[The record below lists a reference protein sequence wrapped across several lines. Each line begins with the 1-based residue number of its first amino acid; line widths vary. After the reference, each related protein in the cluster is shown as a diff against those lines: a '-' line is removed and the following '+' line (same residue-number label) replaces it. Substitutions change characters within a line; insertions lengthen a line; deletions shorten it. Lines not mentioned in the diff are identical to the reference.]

1 MPADKIYRR
10 QLIATPYV
18 LFAKVSIILFMCK
31 FLRIFHSFSCTNL
44 AVSCKMLIFAFKNI
58 KNYNTYNKKK

>member
-10 QLIATPYV
+10 QLVATPYV

-31 FLRIFHSFSCTNL
+31 FLRIFHSFFLHKFGGFVQNAYLCIQ
-44 AVSCKMLIFAFKNI
+44 KH
-58 KNYNTYNKKK
+58 KKLQYIQ

>member
-10 QLIATPYV
+10 QLFATPYV